1 MRRRRRKKRR
11 KKRRSRRKR
20 RKKRRKKRRRKKKHG
35 NAQKSKW
42 ENTVHKEKEKGCS
55 CSKRQKAKC
64 TWAPKYLYYIH
75 TCMYM

>member
-11 KKRRSRRKR
+11 KKRRSRR
-20 RKKRRKKRRRKKKHG
+20 KRRKKRRRKKKHG

-42 ENTVHKEKEKGCS
+42 ENTVHKEKKGCS
-55 CSKRQKAKC
+55 CSKWQKAKC